1 MKEHEIQDH
10 KFKKKYNKNMKTGQ
24 KKIKKIKIQQK
35 TKKKKKQKRTQQ
47 KNKQRSVMK
56 KKHKTSEY
64 RTKVH
69 GKAMYFYIKKGKK
82 KLNRQQIKEETTN

>member
-1 MKEHEIQDH
+1 
-10 KFKKKYNKNMKTGQ
+10 
-24 KKIKKIKIQQK
+24 
-35 TKKKKKQKRTQQ
+35 
-47 KNKQRSVMK
+47 MK